1 MIELKPE
8 HAAALAALLNSQAA
22 QTRVQIASL
31 MESAEA
37 VEAVATKVSD
47 GGRDLSET
55 EIRLLADL
63 VSGLEKLPD
72 VFLGIER
79 QTAKALF
86 ADLRVQLAA
95 AKAKREH

>member
-47 GGRDLSET
+47 GAV
-55 EIRLLADL
+55 I
-63 VSGLEKLPD
+63 
-72 VFLGIER
+72 
-79 QTAKALF
+79 
-86 ADLRVQLAA
+86 
-95 AKAKREH
+95 